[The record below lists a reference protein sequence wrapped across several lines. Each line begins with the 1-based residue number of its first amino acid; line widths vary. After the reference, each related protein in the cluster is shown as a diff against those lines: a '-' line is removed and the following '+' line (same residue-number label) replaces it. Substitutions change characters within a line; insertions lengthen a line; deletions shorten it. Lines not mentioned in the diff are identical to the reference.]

1 MKMQP
6 LTLICRTILPLLLLA
21 GSDFA
26 ARKEKPVF
34 DWKTGVL
41 WASTDPCIQNSGI
54 NRESFLIIGD
64 DIVFHVSHGIRIR
77 HKPNVTERGQ
87 VKYAMGRGD
96 FYLEDEDGQ
105 VFKLNLL
112 KKVLDPDAGK
122 RFQSGERP
130 CR

>member
-1 MKMQP
+1 MKMHP
-6 LTLICRTILPLLLLA
+6 PTRICRTILPLILLGGANLVA
-21 GSDFA
+21 K
-26 ARKEKPVF
+26 KERQVF

-41 WASTDPCIQNSGI
+41 WAAPDPCFQNSGI
-54 NRESFLIIGD
+54 NRESFLIIGN

-87 VKYAMGRGD
+87 IKYVMDRGD
-96 FYLEDEDGQ
+96 FYLQDEDGR

-112 KKVLDPDAGK
+112 KKELDPDAGK
-122 RFQSGERP
+122 RLQNGERP